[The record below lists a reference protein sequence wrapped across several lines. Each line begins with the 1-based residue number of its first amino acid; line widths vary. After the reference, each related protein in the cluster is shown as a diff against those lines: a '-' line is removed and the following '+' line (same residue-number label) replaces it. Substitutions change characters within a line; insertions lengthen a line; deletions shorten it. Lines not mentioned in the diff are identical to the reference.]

1 MEEERGAIFHF
12 FANERKKRP
21 NTRKRGG
28 LSHIRSVDLF
38 LSHSQR
44 THTNETHAEEE
55 EEDKEDKEDKDKDK
69 DNGALYLY
77 RFVSSF

>member
-21 NTRKRGG
+21 NTQKRGG
-28 LSHIRSVDLF
+28 LSHTRSVALF
-38 LSHSQR
+38 LSYSQR

-55 EEDKEDKEDKDKDK
+55 EEDKEDKEDKDKD
-69 DNGALYLY
+69 NGALYLY